1 MVLTD
6 ELFEKG
12 KRELSVRDCLPID
25 ENYVLLK
32 KSMPCT
38 DAELDKY
45 IENIRK
51 AHDSGINT
59 PRILDYRFIEG
70 TTSTYNKDDGT
81 ISYTVGVFLE
91 ERAKGVCISSTS
103 HSLKSNEDYFSFL
116 DSVQNY
122 IDELEKRANA
132 SQDMYDKLVS
142 DYIGLSNY
150 NICPDPKPTNFF
162 FDPKQGYSIIDVI
175 DQKQIGFKYIPQ
187 YILIV
192 ILGYGLPHIFDSS
205 YNDMS
210 FLTQSLFD
218 RYNAA
223 KELVLEKAMIALK
236 KMQIPEEQ
244 INEEFNERK
253 RNYEFYGNVIPD
265 DKVEEYINSNRNR

>member
-38 DAELDKY
+38 DAELNEY
-45 IENIRK
+45 IGNIRK

-70 TTSTYNKDDGT
+70 ATSTYNKDDGT

-103 HSLKSNEDYFSFL
+103 HSLNSNEDYFSFL
-116 DSVQNY
+116 DSVHNY
-122 IDELEKRANA
+122 IDELEKRTNA
-132 SQDMYDKLVS
+132 SQDIYDKLVS
-142 DYIGLSNY
+142 DYIGLSNF
-150 NICPDPKPTNFF
+150 NLCPDPKPTNFF

-187 YILIV
+187 YILTV
-192 ILGYGLPHIFDSS
+192 ILGYGLPHIFDGS
-205 YNDMS
+205 YTDMS
-210 FLTQSLFD
+210 FLTQSLLD

-236 KMQIPEEQ
+236 KMQISDEQ

-253 RNYEFYGNVIPD
+253 RNYEFYGDVIPD